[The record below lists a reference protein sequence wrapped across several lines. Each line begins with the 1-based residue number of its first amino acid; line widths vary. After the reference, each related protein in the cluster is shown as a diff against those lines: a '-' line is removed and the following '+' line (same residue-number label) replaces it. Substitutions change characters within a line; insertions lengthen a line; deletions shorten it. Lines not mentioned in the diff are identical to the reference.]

1 MKIVCIIKLD
11 LFDPNHKDHWFCKC
25 DNFRTI
31 NSFVNLLCLIHIALY
46 GVSKSVCVFESPP
59 PSISNLRSTKQ
70 AELTKVGS
78 LQLGHTYEVKI
89 IYIVDVPGIEFKK

>member
-1 MKIVCIIKLD
+1 MESPN
-11 LFDPNHKDHWFCKC
+11 LF
-25 DNFRTI
+25 
-31 NSFVNLLCLIHIALY
+31 
-46 GVSKSVCVFESPP
+46 VFLSPPP

>member
-1 MKIVCIIKLD
+1 M
-11 LFDPNHKDHWFCKC
+11 
-25 DNFRTI
+25 
-31 NSFVNLLCLIHIALY
+31 
-46 GVSKSVCVFESPP
+46 ESPNLFVFLSP
-59 PSISNLRSTKQ
+59 SNLRSTKQ